1 MTPTVITRRHPTT
14 TTTNNVQ
21 FNDTPA
27 TTVIHESYYYDNQ
40 NIAHRMAD
48 DAGAVSLR
56 PDLRGGNVCGVDG
69 APERVPDG
77 EPALPHV
84 LGSDDGRIRGGYLQV
99 QYRVRGLAEAAAA
112 SHAAADES
120 AGLEEDT
127 DDGGDAAALVGALRS
142 LELVEGYG
150 EEEQLLEEVEE
161 EEDDLTVD
169 ADPEDNDERVK
180 KEERSEAWRRDYDD
194 VD

>member
-1 MTPTVITRRHPTT
+1 M
-14 TTTNNVQ
+14 Q

-27 TTVIHESYYYDNQ
+27 TTVIHETYYYDNQ

-48 DAGAVSLR
+48 DAAAVSLR

-112 SHAAADES
+112 SHAAAVES

-127 DDGGDAAALVGALRS
+127 DDGSDAAALVGALRS